1 MDVRALRY
9 FVEVVRQSSF
19 TKAAQVLFVT
29 QPTISKM
36 VRQLETELGTPL
48 LIRQGR
54 SFRLTDAGRVAFERG
69 QDVLAAQA
77 RLQAELADLGA
88 LARGRLAIGLSPMV
102 GSTFFAP
109 VLRAYRMRHPQVELK
124 IVEDGALAIETEIA
138 HGRLD
143 VGVTVLP
150 TDQAQFETQPFAY
163 SELCLLAPRDSP
175 WSSWERVTM
184 GDLAYESFILYNDD
198 FVLSGRIL
206 EAGRRAGFTP
216 AIASRSNQWDF
227 IAALVGARLGVALL
241 PRIVCEKLNP
251 VQFCWVPLVEP
262 LIPWHLALIWN
273 KGGYLSHPWRAFVA
287 LTEETLGPG
296 CAPREPAP
304 GRPVPPAP

>member
-9 FVEVVRQSSF
+9 FVEVVRQNSF
-19 TKAAQVLFVT
+19 TRAAQVLFVT

-48 LIRQGR
+48 LNRQGK
-54 SFRLTDAGRVAFERG
+54 SFRLTDAGQVTYERG
-69 QDVLAAQA
+69 LDVLAAQA
-77 RLQAELADLGA
+77 RLRAELADLGA

-109 VLRAYRMRHPQVELK
+109 VLQTFRLRHPQVELK
-124 IVEDGALAIETEIA
+124 IVEDGALAIETDIT

-150 TDQAQFETQPFAY
+150 TDQAQFETHPFAY
-163 SELCLLAPRDSP
+163 SQLCLLAPRESV
-175 WSSWERVTM
+175 WSSRKKVAM
-184 GDLAYESFILYNDD
+184 ADLAQESFILYNDD

-206 EAGRRAGFTP
+206 DAGRQAGFTP

-227 IAALVGARLGVALL
+227 IAAMVGAGLGIALL
-241 PRIVCEKLNP
+241 PSIVCEKLSREN
-251 VQFCWVPLVEP
+251 FCWIPLSEP
-262 LIPWHLALIWN
+262 VIPWHLALIWN
-273 KGGYLSHPWRAFVA
+273 KGGYLSHAGRAFVA
-287 LTEETLGPG
+287 CSEEILGPG
-296 CAPREPAP
+296 YAAA
-304 GRPVPPAP
+304 VAIAA

>member
-1 MDVRALRY
+1 MDIRALRY
-9 FVEVVRQSSF
+9 FVEVVRQNSF
-19 TKAAQVLFVT
+19 TRAAQVLFVT

-48 LIRQGR
+48 LNRQGK
-54 SFRLTDAGRVAFERG
+54 SFRLTDAGQVAFERG
-69 QDVLAAQA
+69 LDVLAAQS

-88 LARGRLAIGLSPMV
+88 LARGRLAIGLAPMV

-109 VLRAYRMRHPQVELK
+109 VLRTYRQRHPQVELK
-124 IVEDGALAIETEIA
+124 IVEDGALAIEDDIA

-150 TDQAQFETQPFAY
+150 TDQTRFATHPFAY
-163 SELCLLAPRDSP
+163 SQLCLLAPRDSL
-175 WSSWERVTM
+175 WSARKMVTM
-184 GDLAYESFILYNDD
+184 SDLARESFILYNDD

-206 EAGRRAGFTP
+206 DACRQAGFTP

-227 IAALVGARLGVALL
+227 IAAMVGAGLGIALL
-241 PRIVCEKLNP
+241 PGIVCEKLDP
-251 VQFCWVPLVEP
+251 QRFCRVPLSEP

-273 KGGYLSHPWRAFVA
+273 QGGYLSHAGRAFVTC
-287 LTEETLGPG
+287 TEEILGPG
-296 CAPREPAP
+296 YAAAVVNSS
-304 GRPVPPAP
+304 G

>member
-9 FVEVVRQSSF
+9 FVEVVRQNSF
-19 TKAAQVLFVT
+19 TRAAQVLFVT

-48 LIRQGR
+48 LSRRGK
-54 SFRLTDAGRVAFERG
+54 SFRLTDAGQVTYERG
-69 QDVLAAQA
+69 LDVLAAQA

-109 VLRAYRMRHPQVELK
+109 VLQVYHLRHPGVELK
-124 IVEDGALAIETEIA
+124 IVEDGALAIETDIA

-150 TDQAQFETQPFAY
+150 TDQTQFETHPFAY
-163 SELCLLAPRDSP
+163 SQLCLLAPRDSA
-175 WSSWERVTM
+175 WATWQTVAM
-184 GDLAYESFILYNDD
+184 ADLAEESFILYNDD

-206 EAGRRAGFTP
+206 DAGRQAGFSP

-227 IAALVGARLGVALL
+227 IAAMVGAGLGIALL
-241 PRIVCEKLNP
+241 PRIVCEKLSP
-251 VQFCWVPLVEP
+251 ERFCWVPLSEP

-273 KGGYLSHPWRAFVA
+273 KGGYLSHAGRAFVA
-287 LTEETLGPG
+287 CSEEILGPG
-296 CAPREPAP
+296 YAAAA
-304 GRPVPPAP
+304 GGSA